1 MKAYCKI
8 DNGNIIK
15 INQFR
20 KDFGVGEASP
30 EQTCIDRGYYPI
42 IDNLP
47 SIDTR
52 LQKIAGSEYVFDAT
66 NKVVNK
72 NYTVVDVPLSELQK
86 PKIEEAYKKYLSI
99 RYADIAYMNTTFQA
113 DENSQSLIVSVLS
126 AGSVPNGF
134 FWLDVN
140 NAQVSMTYA
149 DLQGLSGAILAR
161 GQQAYADY
169 QAKKAEILATTTVA
183 DLDAVVI

>member
-1 MKAYCKI
+1 MYCKVI
-8 DNGNIIK
+8 DGK
-15 INQFR
+15 IVEYNRTR

-30 EQTCIDRGYYPI
+30 ESTCNNKGYYKV

-47 SIDTR
+47 TIDTR
-52 LQKIAGSEYVFDAT
+52 LQRIAGSTYVFDAT

-72 NYTVVDVPLSELQK
+72 NYTVVDIPLSELQEA
-86 PKIEEAYKKYLSI
+86 KIKEAYDKYLSI
-99 RYADIAYMNTTFQA
+99 RYSDIDYMNTTFQA
-113 DENSQSLIVSVLS
+113 DANSQSLIVSVLS
-126 AGSVPNGF
+126 AGSVPDGF
-134 FWLDVN
+134 YWLDVN
-140 NAQVSMTYA
+140 NNQVSMTYA

-161 GQQAYADY
+161 GQVAYTDY